1 MRAQLQWM
9 MMSVELALPF
19 KVQATISDR
28 MPKIFKDSTIARQ
41 WACSKTKATVLVVEV
56 LSPELHDRLLRLL
69 RANPYSLMIDETT
82 CRAVQ
87 SHMGVV
93 VKVFDPARKQV
104 LFLEHSTG
112 LLARFN
118 QLFQSSSSLVFC
130 MHEKLST
137 FMRRLLRSFLR
148 ADFVDGIELNQS
160 GIKAVLE
167 ELANPTKLLPLKQIA
182 IGHKTQAYLS
192 SCGVDLQ
199 SISSFKK
206 TLEDYE
212 ADVES
217 WQETCHQLETQFQ
230 QQQAAL
236 DSERQLLPTQIALLR
251 AHISSNPAIA
261 ADQVN
266 DLVEELHESQA
277 DRVAARYA
285 EQHKDALQFWVK
297 VGQELTVVPML
308 TDSSEMGDAG
318 TVQQQRFPL
327 IAATEDQLAEE
338 ALRLLE
344 ATDLLTNDVA
354 DLWGTQ
360 GEGEK
365 VLEELE
371 ELL

>member
-19 KVQATISDR
+19 NVQATISDR

-56 LSPELHDRLLRLL
+56 LSPELHERLLRLL
-69 RANPYSLMIDETT
+69 RANPYSVMIDETDLDDDVLLLLDQVSPKNIHT
-82 CRAVQ
+82 ASPAV
-87 SHMGVV
+87 
-93 VKVFDPARKQV
+93 
-104 LFLEHSTG
+104 
-112 LLARFN
+112 
-118 QLFQSSSSLVFC
+118 
-130 MHEKLST
+130 
-137 FMRRLLRSFLR
+137 
-148 ADFVDGIELNQS
+148 I
-160 GIKAVLE
+160 
-167 ELANPTKLLPLKQIA
+167 
-182 IGHKTQAYLS
+182 
-192 SCGVDLQ
+192 
-199 SISSFKK
+199 
-206 TLEDYE
+206 
-212 ADVES
+212 
-217 WQETCHQLETQFQ
+217 
-230 QQQAAL
+230 
-236 DSERQLLPTQIALLR
+236 RQLAERFPQ
-251 AHISSNPAIA
+251 AIA

-266 DLVEELHESQA
+266 DLVEELHEFQA

-327 IAATEDQLAEE
+327 MYRLMTAMLCLPHTTADVERLFSALNIIKTKLRTRLLRSTLE